1 MAAITIKDIARFSGV
16 GVSTVSRVINNS
28 GYVSDVVRDKVN
40 KVIREN
46 NFTPNSSARNLKG
59 GSSKNIALLVK
70 GITNPFFNKMIR
82 IIEEKCALRGYPV
95 LIQNIDSRSNELE
108 IAIRERKDRNLCG
121 VILMGGNF
129 GYSEE
134 AFRKLEIPAVL
145 VTVSASDDIS
155 KDLYSSVMIDDEK
168 EAYLA
173 VRYLIDLGHRNIGF
187 IYDPPGDKLTPNRLR
202 FEGYKRALAE
212 EGIEF
217 RSSLVADYGGEPLH
231 SGYISGFRAAQDLA
245 KKNPDMTAIFAFAD
259 VLALGACKGLISMG
273 LRIPED
279 ISVVGFDG
287 IEEGEFFTPSLDT
300 VYQPAEE
307 MALASIEALF
317 GMIQTGETQ
326 HKIYNGVL
334 LKRGSA
340 DYAGKKH
347 RNV

>member
-1 MAAITIKDIARFSGV
+1 MAAITIKDIARLSGV

-168 EAYLA
+168 ARNEFLSRFDNSTVLGGFDLSRTNDLTSFTTLLFFLSLIVLLA
-173 VRYLIDLGHRNIGF
+173 QALKFLGVHHTLHNLRNLHRKSTRGS
-187 IYDPPGDKLTPNRLR
+187 PCST
-202 FEGYKRALAE
+202 
-212 EGIEF
+212 
-217 RSSLVADYGGEPLH
+217 RSS
-231 SGYISGFRAAQDLA
+231 
-245 KKNPDMTAIFAFAD
+245 
-259 VLALGACKGLISMG
+259 
-273 LRIPED
+273 
-279 ISVVGFDG
+279 
-287 IEEGEFFTPSLDT
+287 
-300 VYQPAEE
+300 
-307 MALASIEALF
+307 
-317 GMIQTGETQ
+317 
-326 HKIYNGVL
+326 
-334 LKRGSA
+334 
-340 DYAGKKH
+340 
-347 RNV
+347 